1 MLGPGIYVTRKRQEK
16 GDKKDLDYLNKGGHL
31 SFGLTKKRQE
41 AYDSRDKRIIKS
53 RMNKNLSNKK
63 KLTKGQKI
71 AIGTAAVAAILGGVF
86 VAKKIHDYKVNENK
100 KYLKYSETVKDII
113 KKSKTQSIK
122 DAYYTNRSLDREL
135 IRAKNNPYGGKQMI
149 KVFEKGGKL
158 GRSSWGPNWSNNLT
172 SQNFKHQNIQ
182 KALDEI
188 EKLNKRYYK

>member
-1 MLGPGIYVTRKRQEK
+1 MTTKEINDVVSALNKNKNKLESKYSKRW
-16 GDKKDLDYLNKGGHL
+16 DKKVAKE
-31 SFGLTKKRQE
+31 S
-41 AYDSRDKRIIKS
+41 
-53 RMNKNLSNKK
+53 NKNLSNKK
-63 KLTKGQKI
+63 KLTKGQKV
-71 AIGTAAVAAILGGVF
+71 AIGAAVVVAILGGVF
-86 VAKKIHDYKVNENK
+86 AAKKLHDYKVNENK

-158 GRSSWGPNWSNNLT
+158 GRSSWGPNWSNKLT
-172 SQNFKHQNIQ
+172 SDNFKHQNIQ